1 MLIDFNFA
9 KIRKHP
15 DRPPLTAF
23 ACSTVSQLR
32 VKTDL
37 VRMGHKWAALNK
49 KWSHDLRMLLQIFH
63 LHFRWDFAYMQLF
76 SCLYKNKCTDICNN
90 KEQAPFPRFCH
101 LIWVVHWLYS
111 LLVALNTR
119 ADLGLSCG
127 SHNLSHLTV
136 LLWLSSLDLTYGFFV
151 APITRVILQFYC
163 GFHH

>member
-1 MLIDFNFA
+1 MLGRVNKMCFKHIYTTFQSISVQTHQSLMLIDFNFA

-111 LLVALNTR
+111 LLVPFITT
-119 ADLGLSCG
+119 ADWIAFW
-127 SHNLSHLTV
+127 
-136 LLWLSSLDLTYGFFV
+136 WLS
-151 APITRVILQFYC
+151 
-163 GFHH
+163 